1 MKYIDKLIEATA
13 DWFMDFFLDPAYVV
27 ETSNGWIETVSV
39 AAVTFAPEITAIE
52 PEVNVS
58 PESEENVL
66 IHLSLLKPFIIAVV
80 MQIKVSAATFINHIN
95 GNEVREKA
103 DGLEIPQMLLPL
115 RFSKYLTG

>member
-66 IHLSLLKPFIIAVV
+66 IYLSLLKPFIIAVV

-95 GNEVREKA
+95 GNELREKA
-103 DGLEIPQMLLPL
+103 DGFGIPQMLLPL

>member
-27 ETSNGWIETVSV
+27 EKFNGRVEAVSV
-39 AAVTFAPEITAIE
+39 SAVTFAPEITTIE
-52 PEVNVS
+52 PVVNNSFENEEKVS
-58 PESEENVL
+58 
-66 IHLSLLKPFIIAVV
+66 IALSFLKPFIIAVV
-80 MQIKVSAATFINHIN
+80 MQIKVSTATFINHIN

-103 DGLEIPQMLLPL
+103 DGFGIPQMLLPL